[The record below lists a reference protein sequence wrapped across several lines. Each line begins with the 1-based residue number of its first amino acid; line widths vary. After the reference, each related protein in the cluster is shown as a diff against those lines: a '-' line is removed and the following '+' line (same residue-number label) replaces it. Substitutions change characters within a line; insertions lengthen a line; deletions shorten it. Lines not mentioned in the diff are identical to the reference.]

1 MYTREDNLP
10 SLIEEMELPRVPQ
23 QARSRQKRDAIL
35 EAAGRLFAERGYEAT
50 TTDDIAAA
58 AGVSVGTFYGYFHNK
73 RQVFL
78 TLFAASFE
86 ALLALRIDE
95 LDFSAGPRRVMRET
109 IRRAMN
115 KAPRDSGLSR
125 AWRELAPRDPQL
137 AEYHDRLHRLIRQQ
151 VREAF
156 RRAAEQGLTWP
167 DIDLD
172 ITSDIVT
179 LFVDSLWEWE
189 PGPEQLTAEQRQQYF
204 DAAADMISRGIFKT
218 AE

>member
-1 MYTREDNLP
+1 METRDDNLP

-23 QARSRQKRDAIL
+23 QARSRQKRDALL

-95 LDFSAGPRRVMRET
+95 LDFSHDPRRVMRET
-109 IRRAMN
+109 IRRAMD
-115 KAPRDSGLSR
+115 KAPRDYGLAR
-125 AWRELAPRDPQL
+125 AWQELAPRDPQL
-137 AEYHDRLHRLIRQQ
+137 AAYHNRLHRLIRQQ
-151 VREAF
+151 VRVAF
-156 RRAAEQGLTWP
+156 RRAASQGLTWP

-172 ITSDIVT
+172 ITSDVVT
-179 LFVDSLWEWE
+179 LVVDCLWEWE
-189 PGPEQLTAEQRQQYF
+189 PGPEHLTAQQRQQYY
-204 DAAADMISRGIFKT
+204 DAAADMISRGIFKPR
-218 AE
+218 E